1 MLCGH
6 GWADLVSTSMVCVT
20 TSRKLVLKAWGAT
33 PLKGPRENTGLYLQT
48 HRNDTILNHCTVYR
62 VLEELKYKH
71 YSSQME
77 RYLQLFH
84 HRPVAAS
91 LYRKVCRC
99 SN

>member
-1 MLCGH
+1 MMCSFFI
-6 GWADLVSTSMVCVT
+6 V
-20 TSRKLVLKAWGAT
+20 
-33 PLKGPRENTGLYLQT
+33 
-48 HRNDTILNHCTVYR
+48 VYR

-91 LYRKVCRC
+91 LYRKVLFKGRLID
-99 SN
+99 NFLIGILTL

>member
-1 MLCGH
+1 MMC
-6 GWADLVSTSMVCVT
+6 
-20 TSRKLVLKAWGAT
+20 
-33 PLKGPRENTGLYLQT
+33 
-48 HRNDTILNHCTVYR
+48 ILFFIAVYR

-91 LYRKVCRC
+91 LYRKVSLGGGGGGGWVGFYKDTLFPVGCRNMGVPRLV
-99 SN
+99 SHEVIFHELG

>member
-1 MLCGH
+1 MR
-6 GWADLVSTSMVCVT
+6 DSTVHVQLYYYVCSPFT
-20 TSRKLVLKAWGAT
+20 A
-33 PLKGPRENTGLYLQT
+33 
-48 HRNDTILNHCTVYR
+48 VYR

-91 LYRKVCRC
+91 LYRKVSLGGGGLICTILIDIFEPPAV
-99 SN
+99 